1 MIRRFNQQRT
11 FLRITGELS
20 GIGDQAAANSWRWHA
35 LQNPGWQ

>member
-20 GIGDQAAANSWRWHA
+20 GIGDQAANSWRWHA